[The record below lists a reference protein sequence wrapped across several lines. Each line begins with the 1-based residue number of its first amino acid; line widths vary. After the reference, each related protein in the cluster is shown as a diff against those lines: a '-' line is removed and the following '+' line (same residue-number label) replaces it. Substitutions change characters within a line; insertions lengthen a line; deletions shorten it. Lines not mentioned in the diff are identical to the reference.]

1 MLGESTQRVNY
12 RQCIRL
18 LDDNVVPGLKKLAEN
33 YTNKFRKA
41 RLERSFE
48 RIKNVIVQLNSRET
62 ATINRMRAELP

>member
-41 RLERSFE
+41 RLERSFDL
-48 RIKNVIVQLNSRET
+48 IKKVIVQLNSRET
-62 ATINRMRAELP
+62 PNIKRISAELP